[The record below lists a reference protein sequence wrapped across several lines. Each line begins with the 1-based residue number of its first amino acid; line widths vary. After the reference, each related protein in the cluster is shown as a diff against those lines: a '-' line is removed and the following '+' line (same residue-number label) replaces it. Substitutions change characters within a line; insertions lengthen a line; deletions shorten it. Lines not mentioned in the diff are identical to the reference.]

1 MGIVDFDSYASVA
14 AKITEISTY
23 EDRLN
28 LLSAVPTEAG
38 GGTDIA
44 DGLYTC
50 HEVCVFL
57 RYLRGLLWLVSRS
70 CMKNIR
76 ISFSKMAVVS
86 SSPLADTRYGLI
98 RGMSALNILW
108 CLIGIN
114 HTYVN

>member
-28 LLSAVPTEAG
+28 LLSAVPSEAG

-50 HEVCVFL
+50 HEVRLFNAISGACYDLYPASV
-57 RYLRGLLWLVSRS
+57 GG
-70 CMKNIR
+70 MKNIR
-76 ISFSKMAVVS
+76 VLFGKMTVVG
-86 SSPLADTRYGLI
+86 SSPLTG
-98 RGMSALNILW
+98 
-108 CLIGIN
+108 
-114 HTYVN
+114 T